1 MAVLDSNAYGH
12 WTYLVRNGSAAMLLW
27 IVHLPTL
34 KTPADARR
42 KKRLT
47 LRRVSLKRISS
58 QRRKPDVQLMTNSTP
73 NLVTWLAEYKKY
85 LGLIA
90 EGAHTEAAALKE
102 EIEEGLHWV
111 DLSWAD
117 LEFAND
123 PDQSQ

>member
-58 QRRKPDVQLMTNSTP
+58 PRRKPDVQLMTNSTP

>member
-1 MAVLDSNAYGH
+1 
-12 WTYLVRNGSAAMLLW
+12 
-27 IVHLPTL
+27 
-34 KTPADARR
+34 
-42 KKRLT
+42 
-47 LRRVSLKRISS
+47 
-58 QRRKPDVQLMTNSTP
+58 MTNSTP

-111 DLSWAD
+111 DLNWTD